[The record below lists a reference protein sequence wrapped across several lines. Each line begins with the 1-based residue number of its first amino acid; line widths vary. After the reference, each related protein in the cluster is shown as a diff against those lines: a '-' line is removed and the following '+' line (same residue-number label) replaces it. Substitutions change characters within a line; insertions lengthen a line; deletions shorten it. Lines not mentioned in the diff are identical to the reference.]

1 MKENQKDSNQTIIM
15 QQSASNTIGNKKDK
29 N

>member
-15 QQSASNTIGNKKDK
+15 QQSASNAIGNKKDK